1 MNWEALGAIG
11 EIVGAVAVIVTLGYV
26 AVQIRQNTLS
36 AKVLGN
42 QLVDSSAATF
52 NSLISQDKS
61 TARLFRLGSQDLANL
76 DEDERV
82 QFHFLMYQWFDFI
95 HRCFQQHREGN
106 MDESQ
111 WRGVAAGVPVILAE
125 PGIAQ
130 WWSTRQ
136 LSYSTQ
142 FVEFMERQVSETPA
156 KIRLFTY

>member
-1 MNWEALGAIG
+1 MNWDALGAIG
-11 EIVGAVAVIVTLGYV
+11 DVVGAVAVIATLGYL
-26 AVQIRQNTLS
+26 AVQIRQNTRS
-36 AKVLGN
+36 MKVFSN
-42 QLVDSSAATF
+42 QLTDSSAATF

-111 WRGVAAGVPVILAE
+111 WKGVAAGVPVILAE

-130 WWSTRQ
+130 WWSTYHF
-136 LSYSTQ
+136 SYSAQ
-142 FVEFMERQVSETPA
+142 FVEFVGKQASGAAA
-156 KIRLFTY
+156 KIRLFSN

>member
-1 MNWEALGAIG
+1 MNWEALGATG
-11 EIVGAVAVIVTLGYV
+11 EIAGAVAVIVTLGYL

-42 QLVDSSAATF
+42 QLVDSAAATF

-130 WWSTRQ
+130 WWSTYHF
-136 LSYSTQ
+136 SYSAQ
-142 FVEFMERQVSETPA
+142 FVEFVEKQASGIPA
-156 KIRLFTY
+156 KVRLFSN